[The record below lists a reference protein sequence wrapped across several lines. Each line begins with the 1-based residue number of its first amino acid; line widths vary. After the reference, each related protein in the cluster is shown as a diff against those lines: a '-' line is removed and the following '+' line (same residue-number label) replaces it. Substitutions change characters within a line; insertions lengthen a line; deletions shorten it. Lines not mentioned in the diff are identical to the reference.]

1 MRQFIKPLA
10 VSAAVLALTACSQ
23 EKFPANETKL
33 VDKKDKQAYA
43 LGSSVGGFIARNLD
57 RQEEA
62 DYVLER
68 DVVIAGFVDAIKGD
82 PQLSDKEAEEILNAM
97 RQEVMEQRQNVLGKK
112 SAEEGKAYLAENK
125 KKEGVKVTDSGLQ
138 YEVLKEGDGIS
149 PSATDMVE
157 VHYEGTLVN
166 GEVFDSSYERGEP
179 TSFPLNRVIP
189 GWTEGLQLMKEGG
202 KYRFV
207 IPADLA
213 YGEREVG
220 GGQIPPNSTLIFT
233 VELLDVQKDATNTEQ
248 MKPQENQKE
257 DNQK

>member
-1 MRQFIKPLA
+1 MKQLMKPLA
-10 VSAAVLALTACSQ
+10 ISAIALALTACSQ
-23 EKFPANETKL
+23 EKFPANDTEL
-33 VDKKDKQAYA
+33 VDEKDKQAYA
-43 LGSSVGGFIARNLD
+43 LGSSVGGFIARNLE

-62 DYVLER
+62 DYMLER

-82 PQLSDKEAEEILNAM
+82 PQLTDEEAEEILNAM

-112 SAEEGKAYLAENK
+112 SEGKAYLAENA
-125 KKEGVKVTDSGLQ
+125 KKEGVQTTDSGLQ
-138 YEVLKEGDGIS
+138 YEVLEEGDGVS
-149 PSATDMVE
+149 PSETDMVE

-207 IPADLA
+207 IPAELA

-233 VELLDVQKDATNTEQ
+233 VELLNVQKDELDTEQ
-248 MKPQENQKE
+248 K
-257 DNQK
+257 